1 MIKSLNMAFII
12 KSFFGVLAFFYVI
25 AHLLV
30 FLKIGHF
37 ILLSPIG
44 AQSVLRDPI
53 FRGQFF
59 LAILFLALVV
69 VVIFFIHGEYIRY
82 RAEREQRVYKISL
95 EKLSKL
101 WSADRKSTNVKKKEA
116 DEAFQIPEN
125 AINLD
130 RSKVFFDEYII
141 PSISFFPREK
151 LSIIIE
157 LFKILESDGIKS
169 PSVARIFDK
178 DPEKTGSYKSVVTSA
193 GLTSYDIFY
202 KINLYEHTMNV
213 LDESIKYIIKK
224 DGITY
229 ETVLCDAIIV
239 ALAHDIGKLGKI
251 TLYGTEY
258 SNEIFKNNPHHH
270 ISKLFFSESWPGY
283 EAIEEA
289 IFSHHSAP
297 KSNALLT
304 RMIIE
309 ADKEA
314 RKKELAEYMQKNKA
328 KTKEVES
335 EEEKEDEKEGE
346 SSSTPVKNDSDKKNI
361 AKEEEKADEIQ
372 SKDAPQERTK
382 ELSIKEVSVQEEA
395 KPIKEEQPKVEE
407 NLAPL
412 PAKIAPSPVSTG
424 QGRKRKRRE
433 TPLDLEKISK
443 DAESIEMEI
452 TQEKEVPKI
461 VGENRNDGT
470 KQKKSNPTIP
480 IEYTDEIEN
489 NILGELRAHIN
500 EYDEE
505 SIKGIKSMSYDV
517 TIFFSV
523 VFVNQVVEKYIHVD
537 SGLDPKE
544 RKQQIISI
552 TKYIAGI
559 WCDKGY
565 TDFMSKNIGCS
576 EVFLTIDD
584 KRYKF
589 LSIPIN
595 GAVFSMDAYALEE
608 SKDQWMRKILFSRF
622 RS

>member
-1 MIKSLNMAFII
+1 
-12 KSFFGVLAFFYVI
+12 
-25 AHLLV
+25 
-30 FLKIGHF
+30 
-37 ILLSPIG
+37 
-44 AQSVLRDPI
+44 
-53 FRGQFF
+53 
-59 LAILFLALVV
+59 
-69 VVIFFIHGEYIRY
+69 
-82 RAEREQRVYKISL
+82 
-95 EKLSKL
+95 
-101 WSADRKSTNVKKKEA
+101 
-116 DEAFQIPEN
+116 
-125 AINLD
+125 
-130 RSKVFFDEYII
+130 
-141 PSISFFPREK
+141 
-151 LSIIIE
+151 
-157 LFKILESDGIKS
+157 
-169 PSVARIFDK
+169 
-178 DPEKTGSYKSVVTSA
+178 
-193 GLTSYDIFY
+193 
-202 KINLYEHTMNV
+202 
-213 LDESIKYIIKK
+213 
-224 DGITY
+224 
-229 ETVLCDAIIV
+229 
-239 ALAHDIGKLGKI
+239 
-251 TLYGTEY
+251 
-258 SNEIFKNNPHHH
+258 
-270 ISKLFFSESWPGY
+270 
-283 EAIEEA
+283 
-289 IFSHHSAP
+289 
-297 KSNALLT
+297 
-304 RMIIE
+304 
-309 ADKEA
+309 
-314 RKKELAEYMQKNKA
+314 
-328 KTKEVES
+328 
-335 EEEKEDEKEGE
+335 
-346 SSSTPVKNDSDKKNI
+346 
-361 AKEEEKADEIQ
+361 
-372 SKDAPQERTK
+372 
-382 ELSIKEVSVQEEA
+382 
-395 KPIKEEQPKVEE
+395 
-407 NLAPL
+407 
-412 PAKIAPSPVSTG
+412 
-424 QGRKRKRRE
+424 
-433 TPLDLEKISK
+433 LDLEKISK